1 MEGILLLG
9 SILLVFVLGFHAVK
23 ELSNFMLRNR
33 RGRKNYEYD
42 LPEEE
47 ED

>member
-1 MEGILLLG
+1 MEGILLLA
-9 SILLVFVLGFHAVK
+9 SILVVFALGFRAVK
-23 ELSNFMLRNR
+23 ELNNFILKNR